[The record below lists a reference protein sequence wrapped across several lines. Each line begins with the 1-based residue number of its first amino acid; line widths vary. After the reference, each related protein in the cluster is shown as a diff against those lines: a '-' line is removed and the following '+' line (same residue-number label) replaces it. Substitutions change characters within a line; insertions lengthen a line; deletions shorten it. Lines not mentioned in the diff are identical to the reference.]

1 MINSL
6 NQINFFTDSSV
17 FIVGG
22 VDNDCFKKSTAS
34 FQKCILK
41 TTEYI
46 SIGSSGVLYYETGGL
61 AKYGPNRDL
70 AKYGPNL
77 PFGIFDHCMV
87 KLPCGTIYMIGGIRS
102 DLNSTESLKRQT
114 VSILTLQDDGDT
126 LRLRSGPSIAENDI
140 LLCGTYENDA
150 GVTNIIVFSKK
161 YNDPLCSV

>member
-1 MINSL
+1 MGL
-6 NQINFFTDSSV
+6 FTDSSV

-46 SIGSSGVLYYETGGL
+46 SIGSSGVLYYNTGG
-61 AKYGPNRDL
+61 L